1 MLSFFFFR
9 LAFSLAVF
17 FLSSALSSLSF
28 ARFAT
33 GAGKSQTNTS
43 LPLPR
48 FSQSPI
54 EQASRGGGSAKST
67 SCVSFHSPKTD
78 SIVFPSDPRV
88 SDLERGLPL
97 SALSLHVV
105 TGVGTKSPKTK
116 SPTQNHPLKI
126 TQDKITHPEI
136 THPEITQKT
145 KSPTQK
151 SPKEQITHQ
160 GKSTK
165 GELQTQWKG
174 S

>member
-105 TGVGTKSPKTK
+105 TTTLGCVGFRQSHEDWRNEWALYLNRCGNWDRSSRSLLVP
-116 SPTQNHPLKI
+116 QEDPLR
-126 TQDKITHPEI
+126 
-136 THPEITQKT
+136 
-145 KSPTQK
+145 
-151 SPKEQITHQ
+151 
-160 GKSTK
+160 GR
-165 GELQTQWKG
+165 
-174 S
+174 